1 MKKKEEKFFPL
12 EATYEGNGIM
22 LDIDDIDKIV
32 PYKKNNLVIEKGQTI
47 KNLLILTKGMAQYI
61 MEDNNKEIGLRIFF
75 APCIINDIRCIETPQ
90 KGKKVHRSIKM
101 RSIGE
106 VAYINLKSLSFKFKD
121 FDNIILPILEHL
133 IFLNRQTN
141 NMIEIIPFDCVK
153 KKVGK
158 FLILLAEERGKINNG
173 VVKIY
178 DPPNSRELSKML
190 NISKQTISRI
200 LKIFKEKKLFDKT
213 FNNYEL
219 LNYAKW
225 KSIFKV

>member
-133 IFLNRQTN
+133 IFLNLNLRLTYN
-141 NMIEIIPFDCVK
+141 
-153 KKVGK
+153 
-158 FLILLAEERGKINNG
+158 LIQ
-173 VVKIY
+173 VV
-178 DPPNSRELSKML
+178 
-190 NISKQTISRI
+190 
-200 LKIFKEKKLFDKT
+200 
-213 FNNYEL
+213 
-219 LNYAKW
+219 
-225 KSIFKV
+225 V

>member
-32 PYKKNNLVIEKGQTI
+32 PYKKNDLVIEKGQTI
-47 KNLLILTKGMAQYI
+47 KNLLILTNGMAQYI
-61 MEDNNKEIGLRIFF
+61 MEDNNKEIGLRMFF
-75 APCIINDIRCIETPQ
+75 APCIINDIRCIKTPQ
-90 KGKKVHRSIKM
+90 EEKKVHRSIKM

-178 DPPNSRELSKML
+178 NPPNSTELSKML
-190 NISKQTISRI
+190 NISRQTVSRI

-225 KSIFKV
+225 KSIFRV